1 MQIAAEGV
9 TVMAGAA
16 ALLDAVSVTAV
27 PGQVLGIV
35 GPNGAGKSTL
45 LRVLAGVRDCAR
57 GDVRYDGQVRSE
69 LRPLQLSQQLA
80 YLAQRGPVA
89 WPLTVERLVALGR
102 LPYLQAWSAH
112 DPQGTAAID
121 AALSDTDTLHLRHRI
136 VDTLSGGELARALLA
151 RALAV
156 GGAALLTD
164 EPVAALDPYHQ
175 LQVMEILRARAD
187 AGQTVIVVLHE
198 ITLAA
203 RFCDRLLLLDRGRVA
218 AIGKPAD
225 VLTDDNLHTTY
236 RVRALRGAGYLV
248 PWERT
253 GNVQATETE
262 ALRNSFSS
270 SARGR

>member
-1 MQIAAEGV
+1 MRIAAEGI
-9 TVMAGAA
+9 TVLAGSAT
-16 ALLDAVSVTAV
+16 LLNDVSVTGE
-27 PGQVLGIV
+27 PGQLLGVV

-45 LRVLAGVRDCAR
+45 LRALAGLRHCAR
-57 GDVRYDGQVRSE
+57 GSVRYDGIACAHHGAPR
-69 LRPLQLSQQLA
+69 LSQQLA

-102 LPYLQAWSAH
+102 LPHLQAWSQRDA
-112 DPQGTAAID
+112 QGPAAIE
-121 AALSDTDTLHLRHRI
+121 AALTDTDTLHLRQRV

-156 GGAALLTD
+156 GGAALLAD
-164 EPVAALDPYHQ
+164 EPVAELDPYHQ

-218 AIGKPAD
+218 TAGTPAE
-225 VLTDDNLHTTY
+225 VLSDENLHATY
-236 RVRALRGAGYLV
+236 RVRALRGAHDGTTYVL
-248 PWERT
+248 PWR
-253 GNVQATETE
+253 
-262 ALRNSFSS
+262 RM
-270 SARGR
+270 